1 MVIDT
6 EFMKS
11 LVGKEICIIF
21 ESGDDITGD
30 LERATDEYAIIRS
43 GINRGIVYLATAEMV
58 LEGPVK
64 W

>member
-1 MVIDT
+1 MTIDVD
-6 EFMKS
+6 FLKS

-30 LERATDEYAIIRS
+30 LEYATDEYAIIKS
-43 GINRGIVYLATAEMV
+43 GSKRGMVFLATAEMI